1 MITHALKTANGKV
14 SPQLNLL
21 LNRWVSS
28 PVLRPITKNCENKAN
43 LSYFR
48 KQPMNPKL
56 IADLKE
62 ARRELSKCSGIVK
75 AFWLARLRAV
85 QKQIDKEKK

>member
-1 MITHALKTANGKV
+1 
-14 SPQLNLL
+14 
-21 LNRWVSS
+21 
-28 PVLRPITKNCENKAN
+28 
-43 LSYFR
+43 
-48 KQPMNPKL
+48 MNPKL